1 MASYV
6 VLVDGELADIG
17 TAEEVGE
24 TLGLT
29 AGKVRLL
36 ATPEARSRTP
46 IGSPRFF
53 RLGDFSPA
61 DVEVTM
67 EVRDK
72 AIARARDDGV
82 TVPELSA
89 IFNMSVAMVESAL
102 RRVDNGRYSE
112 VD

>member
-1 MASYV
+1 MVSYV

-24 TLGLT
+24 PLGLS

-53 RLGDFSPA
+53 RLGDCSSD

-72 AIARARDDGV
+72 AIARARDEGA
-82 TVPELSA
+82 TVQELSA
-89 IFNMSVAMVESAL
+89 IFRMSKAMVESAL